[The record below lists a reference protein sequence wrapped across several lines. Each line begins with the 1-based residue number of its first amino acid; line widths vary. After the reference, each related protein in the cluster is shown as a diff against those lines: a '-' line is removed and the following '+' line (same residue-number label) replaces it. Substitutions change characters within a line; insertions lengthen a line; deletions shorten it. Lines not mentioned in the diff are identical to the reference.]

1 LNVDARTDLPAWRRA
16 ERQRLIAAREGV
28 PAGQRAARNVLMT
41 ALLDD
46 GFPVLRRLIVGF
58 CWPYRGEFDAR
69 FVIRTLR
76 SAGARAALPDVVAR
90 ATPLVF
96 REWWPGVAVTKRV
109 FDLPVPD
116 ATAVV
121 QPQALIIPLVG
132 FDARGYR
139 LGYGGGYFDRTLAAQ
154 VAPPLR
160 IGVGFESSR
169 MPTIHPQPHDVA
181 MDFIVTEAGIHV
193 VAAGGLQR
201 IDASESARRAQA
213 LIEERFPC

>member
-1 LNVDARTDLPAWRRA
+1 MDAQTDLPAWRRT
-16 ERQRLIAAREGV
+16 ERQRLIAAREGLS
-28 PAGQRAARNVLMT
+28 AEQRAARNGVIT
-41 ALLDD
+41 ALLEH
-46 GFPVLRRLIVGF
+46 GFPVLRRLIIGF

-96 REWWPGVAVTKRV
+96 REWWPGVAMTKRV

-116 ATAVV
+116 GTAIV
-121 QPQALIIPLVG
+121 QPQALLIPLVG
-132 FDARGYR
+132 FDACGYR

-154 VAPPLR
+154 ATQPLR

-193 VAAGGLQR
+193 VTAGGLQR
-201 IDASESARRAQA
+201 IDASESARCAQA